1 MQAEL
6 VTLSRQGGRAHN
18 EDALGHC
25 STGPYLACVVADG
38 AGGHGGGDVASA
50 IVRQTV
56 LQGFEAA
63 PTLDA
68 AVLRAL
74 AESANRNIVQ
84 RQARGGQL
92 ARMRS
97 TLVLAAF
104 DLEQDCMV
112 WAHSGDSRAYLFRD
126 RMIAARTSDHS
137 LVQQM
142 VRGGMLDEEQ
152 ARRHP
157 QRSVLLSALGSD
169 DGSVVVDVSDPLRL
183 QPGDLVLLCSD
194 GVWEPLGDAR
204 LSELVQ
210 DSGSPTQL
218 SQRIGTEIAALAD
231 PEQDNYTVLLVRVDE
246 EDEQTR
252 FLE

>member
-50 IVRQTV
+50 IARQTV

-84 RQARGGQL
+84 RQAPGGQL

-97 TLVLAAF
+97 TLVLAVF
-104 DLEQDCMV
+104 DLEQDLMV